1 MRLTGLASGMD
12 IDSMVA
18 KLMKAQRLPLDKLNQ
33 QKQLVEWKRDGYR
46 EISSK
51 LITFSNTNLMNLS
64 LSSSTQTKKAEV
76 SGTAGVLSASATGS
90 ASTGSLDISVQQ
102 LAKAASTVSTTGIG
116 NKSGSTLISDIST
129 ETKITINDV
138 DINIDAADTID
149 SMVAK
154 INNNKDAGVTA
165 VYDPT
170 LGKLSLTNKATGADA
185 QLSFSGDII
194 DQFNL
199 APPTGGQNAK
209 LTVNGI
215 SMQQTSNRFTLNGV
229 EINLT
234 GVHSTGQSS
243 KIEVVQ
249 DTDKIVDNV
258 KQFVTAYNE
267 ILAALNSKSDE
278 ERYLKYT
285 PLTSEQKED
294 MKEDEIK
301 LWEDKAKSGM
311 LKNDSILRQAISDMR
326 SAIIEDID
334 LGNGKK
340 INLADLGIT
349 TGTWS
354 EKGKLYLDEDK
365 LKQAIA
371 SDPDVVANAFSSG
384 KIGSSGT
391 SQRYDATDGIYT
403 RLRKISSTSL
413 ESMAQKAGTSKTNSD
428 LNASFLATSLMGVEL
443 RNIDNRITTMN
454 SLMTRK
460 ESQYY
465 KQFTAMEVAIN
476 KYNSI
481 SGSLT
486 SFLS

>member
-33 QKQLVEWKRDGYR
+33 QKQLVEWKREGYR

-51 LITFSNTNLMNLS
+51 FITFSNTNLMNLS

-102 LAKAASTVSTTGIG
+102 LAKAASTVSATGIG

-129 ETKITINDV
+129 ETKITINDIE
-138 DINIDAADTID
+138 INFDATDTID

-170 LGKLSLTNKATGADA
+170 LGKLSLTNKTTGADA

-199 APPTGGQNAK
+199 ASPTGGQDAK

-340 INLADLGIT
+340 
-349 TGTWS
+349 
-354 EKGKLYLDEDK
+354 
-365 LKQAIA
+365 
-371 SDPDVVANAFSSG
+371 
-384 KIGSSGT
+384 
-391 SQRYDATDGIYT
+391 
-403 RLRKISSTSL
+403 
-413 ESMAQKAGTSKTNSD
+413 
-428 LNASFLATSLMGVEL
+428 
-443 RNIDNRITTMN
+443 
-454 SLMTRK
+454 
-460 ESQYY
+460 
-465 KQFTAMEVAIN
+465 
-476 KYNSI
+476 
-481 SGSLT
+481 
-486 SFLS
+486 